1 MNNKDIN
8 KQNEEA
14 MKANNAELN
23 RNARNTDFYTD
34 NAINNDKP
42 LEEHDIREKG
52 KEKTDAAKNLSGQE

>member
-42 LEEHDIREKG
+42 LEEHDNLKKG
-52 KEKTDAAKNLSGQE
+52 REKTDAAKNLSGQE

>member
-23 RNARNTDFYTD
+23 RNTRNTDFYTD

-42 LEEHDIREKG
+42 LEEHDNLKKG